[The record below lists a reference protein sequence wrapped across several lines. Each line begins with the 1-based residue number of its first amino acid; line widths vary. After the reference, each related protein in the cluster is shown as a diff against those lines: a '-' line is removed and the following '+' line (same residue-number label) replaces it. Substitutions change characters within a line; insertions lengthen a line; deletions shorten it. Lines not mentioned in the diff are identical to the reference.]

1 MKFLKYFLIV
11 IFLILVGMI
20 FYFYSSVYSKLTPAT
35 VDSNIRNENIFRVM
49 DKQKEIIN
57 GTEIYDSIPRRKS
70 STVLFYAD
78 KKPVTKEELE
88 IASFNNCRAI
98 NRKGKTIITIGFSSG
113 YSGGGYEIDYL
124 LGRFKLQPYSFTDVL
139 PDRSKEPD
147 YKILKQDI
155 TLDKA
160 YYKVGDSIYGKIDF
174 IMENNNFPP
183 KKILIYGNGYFRT
196 KVATM

>member
-35 VDSNIRNENIFRVM
+35 VNSNIRNENIFRVM

-70 STVLFYAD
+70 STVLFYTD

-98 NRKGKTIITIGFSSG
+98 NRKGKTRITIGFSSG

-124 LGRFKLQPYSFTDVL
+124 LGKFKLQPYSFTDVL

-174 IMENNNFPP
+174 IMENNNFP